1 MTSEERE
8 MFTRIRE
15 YADEALKDFDT
26 DPQKTPISFQLQK
39 LRPVMQEIA
48 MEKRMSVEDVFI
60 KYMDL
65 ASEDAVERE
74 KQFQESLDG
83 DSSFSGRANQ
93 IPPSTCGFCPLQ
105 YLSLF
110 FYATAFALICSI
122 TFLIPIQTFKSVKIS
137 ATLPLSVNGA
147 SCRTDISFINPLWTI
162 YSTIWFTK

>member
-48 MEKRMSVEDVFI
+48 IEKRMSVEDVFI

-74 KQFQESLDG
+74 KQFQ
-83 DSSFSGRANQ
+83 
-93 IPPSTCGFCPLQ
+93 GFL
-105 YLSLF
+105 
-110 FYATAFALICSI
+110 
-122 TFLIPIQTFKSVKIS
+122 
-137 ATLPLSVNGA
+137 
-147 SCRTDISFINPLWTI
+147 
-162 YSTIWFTK
+162 TK

>member
-74 KQFQESLDG
+74 RQFQESLDG
-83 DSSFSGRANQ
+83 DSSFSGRANR
-93 IPPSTCGFCPLQ
+93 
-105 YLSLF
+105 
-110 FYATAFALICSI
+110 
-122 TFLIPIQTFKSVKIS
+122 VE
-137 ATLPLSVNGA
+137 
-147 SCRTDISFINPLWTI
+147 
-162 YSTIWFTK
+162 

>member
-48 MEKRMSVEDVFI
+48 IEKRMSVEDVFI

-83 DSSFSGRANQ
+83 DSSFSGRANR
-93 IPPSTCGFCPLQ
+93 
-105 YLSLF
+105 
-110 FYATAFALICSI
+110 
-122 TFLIPIQTFKSVKIS
+122 VE
-137 ATLPLSVNGA
+137 
-147 SCRTDISFINPLWTI
+147 
-162 YSTIWFTK
+162 